1 VIVKELMSTV
11 ITLLPPTANLSD
23 VLAQMQAQGTS
34 CVLITENSVVLGIIT
49 ERDLLRVFSDQI
61 SAPNAEAGLLSVQAL
76 MTAEPISVLENT
88 PLLDALVLSRSRKL
102 RHLPVINGDGK
113 LVGLVTHTNMADAY
127 VKLLD
132 RQGELESAN
141 EQLQALSLEDSVLHI
156 GNRRALDME
165 LALLDAQSR
174 RSYQPFALV
183 MLDVDNFKLYNDHYG
198 HPMGD
203 KALKCV
209 VAAIKT
215 SMRSTDR
222 LYRYGGEEF
231 LLLTPSAVDKAAL
244 AVANRARQAVVDMAL
259 SHVKSPQ
266 QILTLSAG
274 VAWGRGINCASLI
287 EAADKALYQAK
298 NSGRN
303 KVCMAD

>member
-1 VIVKELMSTV
+1 VIVKELMSTAM
-11 ITLLPPTANLSD
+11 TLLPPSANLSD
-23 VLAQMQAQGTS
+23 VLTQMQVNCHS
-34 CVLITENSVVLGIIT
+34 CVLITENSVALGIIT

-61 SAPNAEAGLLSVQAL
+61 LAPDADAGLLSVQTL
-76 MTAEPISVLENT
+76 MTTEPVSVLENT
-88 PLLDALVLSRSRKL
+88 PFLEALVLSRSRKL
-102 RHLPVINGDGK
+102 RHLPVVNGDGQ

-141 EQLQALSLEDSVLHI
+141 EQLQALSLEDSVLQI

-165 LALLDAQSR
+165 LALLDAQTR

-183 MLDVDNFKLYNDHYG
+183 MLDVDYFKRYNDHYG

-203 KALKCV
+203 EALKKV
-209 VAAIKT
+209 VAAIKG

-231 LLLTPSAVDKAAL
+231 LLLAPSAVDKAAL
-244 AVANRARQAVVDMAL
+244 AVANRARQAVIDMAL
-259 SHVKSPQ
+259 SHAESPQ
-266 QILTLSAG
+266 QILTISAG
-274 VAWGRGINCASLI
+274 VAWGRGIDCASLI
-287 EAADKALYQAK
+287 NAADKALYQAK
-298 NSGRN
+298 ESGRN

>member
-1 VIVKELMSTV
+1 MIIKELMSTAM
-11 ITLLPPTANLSD
+11 TLLPPSANLSD
-23 VLAQMQAQGTS
+23 VLTQMQANCNS
-34 CVLITENSVVLGIIT
+34 CALITENSVAIGIIT

-61 SAPNAEAGLLSVQAL
+61 LVPDADAGSLSVQAM
-76 MTAEPISVLENT
+76 MTMQPVSVLEST
-88 PLLDALVLSRSRKL
+88 PLLEALVLSRSRKL
-102 RHLPVINGDGK
+102 RHLPVVNGDGQ

-127 VKLLD
+127 VKLLE

-141 EQLQALSLEDSVLHI
+141 EQLQALSLEDSVLQI

-174 RSYQPFALV
+174 RSYQPFALI
-183 MLDVDNFKLYNDHYG
+183 MLDVDYFKLYNDHYG

-203 KALKCV
+203 EALKCV

-259 SHVKSPQ
+259 SHSESPQ

-274 VAWGRGINCASLI
+274 VAWGRGINCANLI

-298 NSGRN
+298 KSGRN
-303 KVCMAD
+303 KACMAD